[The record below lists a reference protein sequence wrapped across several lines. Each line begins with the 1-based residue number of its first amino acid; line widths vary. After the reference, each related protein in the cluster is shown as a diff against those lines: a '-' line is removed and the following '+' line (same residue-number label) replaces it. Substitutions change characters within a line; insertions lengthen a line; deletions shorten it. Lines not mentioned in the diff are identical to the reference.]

1 MFSGIKEKLEREL
14 REDITDKRYYFGGL
28 ALLMAVCNVLLLS
41 RFEAL
46 RSLVLA
52 DEQSQVH
59 PVHYTVTCSGTT
71 IFASG
76 GL

>member
-14 REDITDKRYYFGGL
+14 REDITDKRCYFGGL
-28 ALLMAVCNVLLLS
+28 ALLM
-41 RFEAL
+41 AL